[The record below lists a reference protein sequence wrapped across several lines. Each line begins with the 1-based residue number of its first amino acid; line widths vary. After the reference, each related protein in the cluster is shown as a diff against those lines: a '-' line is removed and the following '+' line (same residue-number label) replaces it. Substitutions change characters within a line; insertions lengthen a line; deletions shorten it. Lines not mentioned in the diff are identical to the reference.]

1 MRSIGAR
8 RADPVRALDP
18 REAAGVIGRLLA
30 RPWIALVAALII
42 HTALWLAAQRDLAAA
57 DPLWYATW
65 ADKLAFHPAE
75 LFAAHNTYPF
85 VMRLGLTGPI
95 ALAYRLFGVSTL
107 ATNLPCLLAG
117 LAIVAIAYA
126 AAPTPRGKLL
136 AVLFAATCT
145 PLIADAHEL
154 NPDLP
159 CAAAMAASILCL
171 ARRDRPRGAGWVIGA
186 AALWFAA
193 FQIKEVAVW
202 CAPAWIY
209 AVIRDLRDHGGRRV
223 ARTFAPA
230 AACGAVLATG
240 YLAFCAV
247 LWGDPLARLHGIDDA
262 AHTHEWA
269 LDGEP
274 AGDLAARLTWQ
285 PAALLYGMFRL
296 ALVPAV
302 LSPWLVRGKGRIW
315 VVATAGILVLYWFGS
330 STLAT
335 YLPLPIFRR
344 MVLPVLPGLVIVAA
358 LATDAAIDVV
368 RRRGP
373 GARRRVDL
381 VPWLGLVCAL
391 VLVVPH
397 VRSVHRQIAALEH
410 PERAAY
416 QALRA
421 EVASTSDRIVLVCG
435 DFRCP
440 PLTAFYFGFE
450 PPPHLTVVQPPEFAA
465 APLPDHARVR
475 LLVQVNRSHGAG
487 RDVAQRADALGLA
500 RIVGHGDL
508 RLYDAGDGTR
518 LHDALTRR

>member
-1 MRSIGAR
+1 
-8 RADPVRALDP
+8 
-18 REAAGVIGRLLA
+18 VIRTLLA
-30 RPWIALVAALII
+30 RPWLALVAALAV
-42 HTALWLAAQRDLAAA
+42 HAALWLAAQRDLAAA

-85 VMRLGLTGPI
+85 VMRLGLTAPI

-117 LAIVAIAYA
+117 LAIIAIAYA
-126 AAPTPRGKLL
+126 AAPTARSKLL

-145 PLIADAHEL
+145 PLLADGHEL

-171 ARRDRPRGAGWVIGA
+171 ARRDRPRGAWWVAGA
-186 AALWFAA
+186 AVLWFAA

-202 CAPAWIY
+202 CAPVWLY
-209 AVIRDLRDHGGRRV
+209 AVIRDLRDRGGRWV
-223 ARTFAPA
+223 VHTFGPA
-230 AACGAVLATG
+230 AAAGAALAAG
-240 YLAFCAV
+240 YLVFCAA

-269 LDGEP
+269 ADGEP
-274 AGDLAARLTWQ
+274 VGDLIARLTWQ
-285 PAALLYGMFRL
+285 PAALLYKMFRF

-302 LSPWLVRGKGRIW
+302 LSPWLVRGRDRIW
-315 VVATAGILVLYWFGS
+315 VVATAAILALYWFGS

-335 YLPLPIFRR
+335 YLPLPIWRR
-344 MVLPVLPGLVIVAA
+344 MILPVLPGLVIVAA
-358 LATDAAIDVV
+358 LATDAAIDAV
-368 RRRGP
+368 RRRIGEP
-373 GARRRVDL
+373 RGRIDL
-381 VPWLGLVCAL
+381 GRWLAVACACTLGL

-397 VRSVHRQIAALEH
+397 VRSVSRQIAAIDH

-421 EVASTSDRIVLVCG
+421 EVASTSDRIVVVCG

-440 PLTAFYFGFE
+440 PLTGFYFGFA
-450 PPPHLTVVQPPEFAA
+450 PPAHLTVVLPAEFAA
-465 APLPDHARVR
+465 APVPDRARVR
-475 LLVQVNRSHGAG
+475 LLVQVNRSSGAG
-487 RDVAQRADALGLA
+487 RDVARRADALGLP
-500 RIVGHGDL
+500 RIVGYPEL
-508 RLYDAGDGTR
+508 RLYDAGDGAR
-518 LHDALTRR
+518 LHAALAPPR